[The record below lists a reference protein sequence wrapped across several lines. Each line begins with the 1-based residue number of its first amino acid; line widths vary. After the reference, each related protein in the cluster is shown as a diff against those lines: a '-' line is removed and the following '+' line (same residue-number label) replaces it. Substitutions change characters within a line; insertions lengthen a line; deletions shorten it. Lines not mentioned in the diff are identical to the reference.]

1 MITIKEIIERKK
13 YEVREMLK
21 DRSLASYRGS
31 AEFHK
36 KQFRLRDFQGEIT
49 REPGDKLFNLI
60 AEIKRKSPSA
70 GEIKPNADIT
80 EIAKI
85 FNPLASA
92 ISVLTDSAF
101 LGELYHLNI
110 VRQATDK
117 PILRKDFI
125 IHPAQIYQS
134 RLAGADSLILMTHVL
149 GNSKYNLKTNLTEC
163 ISIARSIDLE
173 PLVESHTIDEL
184 TFAEMAGAAIF
195 GINNRNLITMETSL
209 ETTKL
214 LADYIPKGLPIV
226 IASGIKTRQDVE
238 SLYQNLK
245 YAGCMPAGMLVG
257 ETLARSENIQS
268 KMLELLG
275 KNYSSS

>member
-13 YEVREMLK
+13 YEVREMIK
-21 DRSLASYRGS
+21 NRSLASYRDS

-36 KQFRLRDFQGEIT
+36 KQFRLRNFQGVIT
-49 REPGDKLFNLI
+49 EEPGAKLFNLI

-70 GEIKPNADIT
+70 GEIKPDADLRK
-80 EIAKI
+80 IAGI
-85 FNPLASA
+85 FDLLASA
-92 ISVLTDSAF
+92 ITVLTDSAF

-110 VRQATDK
+110 VRQVTTK

-134 RLAGADSLILMTHVL
+134 RLAGADSLILMAHPL
-149 GNSKYNLKTNLTEC
+149 GNSGYNLKTNLTEC
-163 ISIARSIDLE
+163 ISIARSIGLE

-184 TFAEMAGAAIF
+184 ILAEKAGAIIY
-195 GINNRNLITMETSL
+195 GINHRDLMTMETSL

-214 LADYIPKGLPIV
+214 LADYAPKELPIV
-226 IASGIKTRQDVE
+226 LASGIKTRQDVE
-238 SLYQNLK
+238 SLHRNLK
-245 YAGCMPAGMLVG
+245 YVGCTPAGMLVG
-257 ETLARSENIQS
+257 EALIRSEDIPA

-275 KNYSSS
+275 KN